1 MSSHSEKVPKAMADT
16 FAAVTAIT
24 DAFCREHLNDEYAQ
38 LIRFAAAALCRKRP
52 SPLAKGTPLSWAA
65 GITHAVGMVNFLHDP
80 AQSPHMP
87 PQALYQAF
95 GVSQSNALA
104 KSKQARDL
112 LDIDHLSLEWCRPSL
127 IPEHPMAWMIFLN
140 NGMMVDA
147 RQLEREEQVIL
158 YQAGLIPYVH
168 ADREPDEA
176 AARSVADTPAVTVPP
191 TAGKPEPAR
200 SPKPKAPAVPGPP
213 SPQLELF

>member
-1 MSSHSEKVPKAMADT
+1 MSSHSEKVPKAMAET
-16 FAAVTAIT
+16 FGAVTAIT
-24 DAFCREHLNDEYAQ
+24 DAFCRESLNDEYAQ

-104 KSKQARDL
+104 KSKQTRDL
-112 LDIDHLSLEWCRPSL
+112 LDMDHLSLEWCLPSL
-127 IPEHPMAWMIFLN
+127 IAEHPMAWMIFLD

-147 RQLEREEQVIL
+147 RHLEREDQVFL
-158 YQAGLIPYVH
+158 YESGLIPYVH
-168 ADREPDEA
+168 ADREPQA
-176 AARSVADTPAVTVPP
+176 AAPPVPARKSEPAPSAKP
-191 TAGKPEPAR
+191 TAPEEPQ
-200 SPKPKAPAVPGPP
+200 PP